1 MTCTVHSHLEV
12 GYTCAVIA
20 HNEMLNSSSHSSAD
34 SAHLHI
40 FNNAELQFASA
51 FHGRTMVVLFSLCW
65 TCLVDY
71 NAAWAAYWQQYAQA
85 HGQQMQDAQQQP
97 GAVAGKPLSGPSGV
111 GLSPGCV
118 LPAAAQT
125 TKAATPQ
132 SQQDLQAQWAEYYRM
147 AGAYY
152 QQSQPQGGAPDGQGI
167 HTADVR
173 TVQLHCVVGWG
184 AVVRC
189 FECLCIVCG
198 SCYVMLSHLSPFF
211 PQK

>member
-1 MTCTVHSHLEV
+1 M

-20 HNEMLNSSSHSSAD
+20 HDEVLNSSSHSFAYSAQ
-34 SAHLHI
+34 LHI
-40 FNNAELQFASA
+40 FNNAELQFTSA
-51 FHGRTMVVLFSLCW
+51 FHGKTMVVLFSLCW
-65 TCLVDY
+65 TGLADY
-71 NAAWAAYWQQYAQA
+71 NAAAWAAYWQQYAQA
-85 HGQQMQDAQQQP
+85 HGQQMQEAQQQQQQQ
-97 GAVAGKPLSGPSGV
+97 GGVAGKPLSGPSAV

-173 TVQLHCVVGWG
+173 TVW
-184 AVVRC
+184 
-189 FECLCIVCG
+189 
-198 SCYVMLSHLSPFF
+198 
-211 PQK
+211 